1 MVCCHE
7 LNRKAGL
14 KPDTVPK
21 KWFGVPFKPGLKAL
35 EFRVSCTIFAMLLS
49 TTGPSAEPSSSLVQ
63 RAECGDTV
71 ARSELFGSLYAEL
84 HRIARREAARYGSL
98 PSLGTTTLLHEAY
111 LDLNASAGLVFNDKA
126 HFLGYAA
133 RAMRGL
139 VIDHVRQRQAY
150 KRGGGLQITSLDTEL
165 AEQCTEPDALQELS
179 DALDE
184 MAQQEPDLAHLVD
197 LKFFCGFSLV
207 EISAMKN
214 VSERT
219 AQRQWEKARLLLRHA
234 LRGA

>member
-1 MVCCHE
+1 MSSQPGAPE
-7 LNRKAGL
+7 
-14 KPDTVPK
+14 PD
-21 KWFGVPFKPGLKAL
+21 
-35 EFRVSCTIFAMLLS
+35 
-49 TTGPSAEPSSSLVQ
+49 PSHAALVQ
-63 RAECGDTV
+63 RAEGGDAQ
-71 ARSELFGSLYAEL
+71 ARGTLFATLYAEL
-84 HRIARREAARYGSL
+84 HRIARREAGRYGAL

-111 LDLNASAGLVFNDKA
+111 LDIGGRAGLTFNDKA

-139 VIDHVRQRQAY
+139 VIDHVRSRHAI
-150 KRGGGLQITSLDTEL
+150 KRGAGLDITSFSTAVADQCAEPEGLQT
-165 AEQCTEPDALQELS
+165 LS

-184 MAQQEPDLAHLVD
+184 LAQDEPTLAHLVD

-207 EISAMKN
+207 EIAVMTG

-234 LRGA
+234 LQGG